1 MPMTRRYT
9 VVDVFSAVATRGNPV
24 AVVLDA
30 AGLDAQSMQHIA
42 RWLNLSETTFVL
54 PPGAP
59 GADYR
64 VRIFTPANE
73 LPFAGHPTLGSAH
86 AVVTAGLV
94 SPRSGTLVQE
104 CGSGLIPLELDADDG
119 GVRYRLRLP
128 SARFAAVTS
137 TATAELQGAIGA
149 PIDVAV
155 APALVDVGPTW
166 LVARLD
172 SVEQLLALQPNMHR
186 LAALEVSLG
195 ATGTTLFAASAGVG
209 NDVEVRSFAP
219 SIGVNEDPVCGS
231 GNGSVAAFRRER
243 GLLPPEQ
250 VDYLASQGR
259 CVGRDGRVRVTIEP
273 AGTIWI
279 GGACVTTAE
288 GVLRL

>member
-1 MPMTRRYT
+1 MTRRYT

-54 PPGAP
+54 PPTVA

-64 VRIFTPANE
+64 LRIFTPANE

-86 AVVTAGLV
+86 AVVTAGLA
-94 SPRSGTLVQE
+94 SPRSRTLVQQ
-104 CGSGLIPLELDADDG
+104 CGSGLIPLEVDADDRG
-119 GVRYRLRLP
+119 ARYRLRLP
-128 SARFAAVTS
+128 SARFSAVSSAAV
-137 TATAELQGAIGA
+137 AELQGAIGA

-172 SVEQLLALQPNMHR
+172 SAERLLALQPNMHR

-243 GLLPPEQ
+243 GLLPAEQ
-250 VDYLASQGR
+250 VDYVACQGR